1 MDLYQNL
8 ELKESYDVIVV
19 GGGPSGFIAAI
30 AAARTGAKTL
40 LVERY
45 GFLGGMPTA
54 ASLGPISPFHFG
66 DEQVVEGIPQEFVD
80 RLVEAGGS
88 TGHMKCTNPHGSGS
102 YLCFYDHQI
111 YKWVALEMIL
121 EAGVTPL
128 FHTFLADA
136 IVEDGRVTGI
146 VVVNKSGYQT
156 YRAKVV
162 VDASGDG
169 DVAARAGAA
178 FVLGRE
184 EDASV
189 QPITLMFD
197 MGHVDARAVKKYMD
211 THLDDFEWASEC
223 VAMRPLPERLR
234 HDYFV
239 AQGFK
244 AAITEAREKQEL
256 YLGRDTILFLTTVHP
271 GVFHFNSTRV
281 VNINGTRVEDL
292 TRGEIDARRQV
303 MSLSEFLIKRIPGFQ
318 NAYLQ
323 NTGIQVGVRE
333 SRHVLGEYVLTGEEV
348 QSGAKHPDVVA
359 RGYFPIDIHNLK
371 GASGY
376 YPGQGVWMDLDD
388 SYDIPYRCLVPRDLD
403 GLLIA
408 GRAIS
413 ATHEA
418 HGSFRTQG
426 GVMAIGQAAGTAAGL
441 SSLAEIQPRELDV
454 KTLQDRL
461 LQDGASLYR
470 DPKKAKRQ
478 YEQAQAAVE
487 QALADGTITGLYMND
502 PHASAYRPRL

>member
-1 MDLYQNL
+1 MELYQNL

-19 GGGPSGFIAAI
+19 GGGPSGLIAAT

-128 FHTFLADA
+128 FHTFLADTL
-136 IVEDGRVTGI
+136 VENGRVTGI
-146 VVVNKSGYQT
+146 VAVNKSGYQT
-156 YRAKVV
+156 YRARVV

-189 QPITLMFD
+189 QPITMMFD
-197 MGHVDARAVKKYMD
+197 MGHVDARVVKQYMD
-211 THLDDFEWASEC
+211 THPNDFEWASEC
-223 VAMRPLPERLR
+223 VAIRPLPQRLR

-244 AAITEAREKQEL
+244 ASVTEAREKKEL

-281 VNINGTRVEDL
+281 VNINGTQVEDL

-303 MSLSEFLIKRIPGFQ
+303 MSLSEYLIKRIPGFQ

-333 SRHVLGEYVLTGEEV
+333 SRHILGEYVLTGEEV
-348 QSGAKHPDVVA
+348 QSGAKHSDVVA

-371 GASGY
+371 GSAGY
-376 YPGQGVWMDLDD
+376 YPGQGVWTDLDD
-388 SYDIPYRCLVPRDLD
+388 SYDIPYRSLVPRDLD
-403 GLLIA
+403 GLVIA

-441 SSLAEIQPRELDV
+441 SALAEVQPRELDV
-454 KTLQDRL
+454 KTLQARL
-461 LQDGASLYR
+461 LQDGASLRR
-470 DPKKAKRQ
+470 DPEKVKRQ
-478 YEQAQAAVE
+478 YERAQAAVE

-502 PHASAYRPRL
+502 SHASEYRPRL